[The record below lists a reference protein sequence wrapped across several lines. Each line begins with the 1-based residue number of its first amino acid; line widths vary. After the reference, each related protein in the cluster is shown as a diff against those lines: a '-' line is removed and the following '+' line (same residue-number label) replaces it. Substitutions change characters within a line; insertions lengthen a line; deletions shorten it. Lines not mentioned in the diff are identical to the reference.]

1 MSKRHS
7 PRSARIGDEIQRE
20 LMTLLREE
28 VKDPRVGR
36 VTVTHVEVTSDMSH
50 AKVLVTDLAGREHAA
65 ETVAALARTAGRFDN
80 LLQQVAHNRLQ
91 GHNLGWLTGLDIE
104 EDAFDRFHRLPV
116 HRRSRRGWRWGLVA
130 LRSRRL
136 CRSRGRLLFDDCR
149 TRLRRRGCAH
159 VQSALRID
167 GDDVNAV
174 PFELND
180 VVGVGDQ
187 PFVEQKRRS
196 VPGLIEA
203 RDKHADRELINGNAF
218 SRVHIRVR
226 LKPRRDGVVGKR
238 YRYVQ
243 LSRNIYR

>member
-1 MSKRHS
+1 MHERAQSERFHLIFRTLIFHRQNERQDAHVHTVVGERAVKAAHL
-7 PRSARIGDEIQRE
+7 IQTE
-20 LMTLLREE
+20 LNHHRFRL
-28 VKDPRVGR
+28 
-36 VTVTHVEVTSDMSH
+36 
-50 AKVLVTDLAGREHAA
+50 
-65 ETVAALARTAGRFDN
+65 FDN

-116 HRRSRRGWRWGLVA
+116 HRRSRRGWRWRLVA

-174 PFELND
+174 PFELNN